1 MLLYRLATSRCS
13 SFLAPLLLIITFITG
28 CDMGSKGAQALP
40 PPPSVGVIEV
50 QPQLVKVTAELS
62 GRLEAWRI
70 AEVRARVAGIIQSRL
85 FDEGSEVSAGEA
97 LFQIDATPY
106 KNAVRQAEANLAL
119 ANANLLKARAQS
131 ERILSLGKAKVVS
144 ELDQIN
150 ADASLKGAEAEVE
163 AARAVLSSTYIDLEY
178 AAVHAPISGRIGRS
192 LVTEGA
198 LVGQNETTHL
208 ATIQQIDPIYAS
220 FSQSALAALNLRKAY
235 VNEMVELNVEDHSL
249 PVQLLL
255 ENGSVYSH
263 PGRLLFGELAVE
275 RSTGQIQF
283 RAVFPNTENLLLPG
297 MYVKVVVEQAQYP
310 DAFLIPQQAVT
321 RSQEGDAVMVIGR
334 DNQVVSRKVTI
345 AGSKENHWIITKGLS
360 AGEIVMVDGFFKAG
374 PGTQVTPLI
383 VDLNSPLA
391 LR

>member
-1 MLLYRLATSRCS
+1 MPLHRRLIKSSS
-13 SFLAPLLLIITFITG
+13 SFFLFLMIASFMAG
-28 CDMGSKGAQALP
+28 CDMSSQPAPSAP
-40 PPPSVGVIEV
+40 PPPTVGVIEA
-50 QPQLVKVTAELS
+50 QPELVKVTAELS

-70 AEVRARVAGIIQSRL
+70 AEVRARVAGIIQSKL
-85 FDEGSEVSAGEA
+85 FSEGSEVKADQA

-119 ANANLLKARAQS
+119 ANAKLLKARAQS

-163 AARAVLSSTYIDLEY
+163 AARAALSSTHIDLEY
-178 AAVHAPISGRIGRS
+178 AEVHAPISGRIGRS

-198 LVGQNETTHL
+198 LVGQNEATHL
-208 ATIQQIDPIYAS
+208 ATIQQIHPIYAS
-220 FSQSALAALNLRKAY
+220 FSQSAMAALNLRSAY
-235 VNEMVELNVEDHSL
+235 VNKMVELNSDDHSL

-255 ENGSVYSH
+255 ENGSEYSH

-283 RAVFPNTENLLLPG
+283 RAVFPNPESVLLPG

-321 RSQEGDAVMVIGR
+321 RSEQGDIVMVISS
-334 DNQVVSRKVTI
+334 DDHVVSRQVTI
-345 AGSKENHWIITKGLS
+345 AGSRGNHWIITKGLT
-360 AGEIVMVDGFFKAG
+360 AGDKVMVDGFFKVR
-374 PGTQVTPLI
+374 PGAKVTPVV
-383 VDLNSPLA
+383 VDLSSPVA

>member
-1 MLLYRLATSRCS
+1 MPLHRRLIKSSS
-13 SFLAPLLLIITFITG
+13 SFFLFLMIASFMAG
-28 CDMGSKGAQALP
+28 CDMSSQPAPSAP
-40 PPPSVGVIEV
+40 PPPTVGVIEA
-50 QPQLVKVTAELS
+50 QPELVKVTAELS

-70 AEVRARVAGIIQSRL
+70 AEVRARVAGIIQSKL
-85 FDEGSEVSAGEA
+85 FSEGSEVKADQA

-119 ANANLLKARAQS
+119 ANAKLLKARAQS

-163 AARAVLSSTYIDLEY
+163 AARAALSSTHIDLEY
-178 AAVHAPISGRIGRS
+178 AEVHAPISGRIGRS

-198 LVGQNETTHL
+198 LVGQNEATHL
-208 ATIQQIDPIYAS
+208 ATIQQIHPIYAS
-220 FSQSALAALNLRKAY
+220 FSQSAMAALNLRSAY
-235 VNEMVELNVEDHSL
+235 VNKMVELNSDDHSL

-255 ENGSVYSH
+255 ENGSEYSH

-283 RAVFPNTENLLLPG
+283 RAVFPNPESVLLPG

-321 RSQEGDAVMVIGR
+321 RSEQGDIVMVISS
-334 DNQVVSRKVTI
+334 DDHVVSRQVTI
-345 AGSKENHWIITKGLS
+345 AGSRGNHWIITKGLTV
-360 AGEIVMVDGFFKAG
+360 GDKVMVDGFFKAR
-374 PGTQVTPLI
+374 PGAKVTPVV
-383 VDLNSPLA
+383 VDLSSPVA